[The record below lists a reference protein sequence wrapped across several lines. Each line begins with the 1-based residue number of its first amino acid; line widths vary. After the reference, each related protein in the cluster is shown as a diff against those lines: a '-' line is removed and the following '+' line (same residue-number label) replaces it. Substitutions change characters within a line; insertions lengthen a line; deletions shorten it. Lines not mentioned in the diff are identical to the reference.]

1 MTFAARRSVYTRG
14 RQAQTDF
21 SFMVQTKGEKHK
33 NEKWKNEK
41 TKKKQCEFF
50 VWNKT
55 RCGGW
60 PEDTF

>member
-1 MTFAARRSVYTRG
+1 MTFAARRSVYTRN

-21 SFMVQTKGEKHK
+21 LCMVQTKGEKY
-33 NEKWKNEK
+33 
-41 TKKKQCEFF
+41 KKQEMKKRKKQFEFF